1 MDVKKYNYGIN
12 LIYEVE
18 NLSKDIYFELANM
31 VNSDYTLISVD
42 SKDFE
47 LICYGYKKVMIGFGK
62 IEEIDSLL
70 NFYDLYK
77 NTESIIVQFIVKD
90 FASITINNA
99 LNKIRDFFH
108 NDLNI
113 ICSVDCRKEDY
124 DIVLFVPV
132 IKITK

>member
-18 NLSKDIYFELANM
+18 NLSNDTYAQLANM

-47 LICYGYKKVMIGFGK
+47 FICYGYKKVMIGFGK

-113 ICSVDCRKEDY
+113 IYSVDCRKEDY

-132 IKITK
+132 NKITK

>member
-1 MDVKKYNYGIN
+1 MVKKYNYGIN

-18 NLSKDIYFELANM
+18 NLSNNTYFELANM
-31 VNSDYTLISVD
+31 VNTCYTLISVD

-47 LICYGYKKVMIGFGK
+47 HICYGYKKVLIGFGK
-62 IEEIDSLL
+62 IEEIDGLL
-70 NFYDLYK
+70 NFFDLYK
-77 NTESIIVQFIVKD
+77 NTESIIVQFVGKESV
-90 FASITINNA
+90 AITINNA
-99 LNKIRDFFH
+99 LNKIRDFFY

-113 ICSVDCRKEDY
+113 ICSVDYRKEEY

>member
-18 NLSKDIYFELANM
+18 NLSNDTYLELENM

-70 NFYDLYK
+70 KFYDLYK

-99 LNKIRDFFH
+99 LNKIRDFFR